1 MEQGGEEGAGG
12 DSRRIKGW
20 GQAPRAPDGPA
31 APPSTGFPSRS
42 RGTDS
47 GTPFLVAKTPHG
59 VSSGSSL
66 VAWRLPLW
74 GQWEACRGEDA
85 KDATVERGRES
96 RTGGGAARAGRVVA
110 GVPLPESSSRR
121 S

>member
-1 MEQGGEEGAGG
+1 M
-12 DSRRIKGW
+12 
-20 GQAPRAPDGPA
+20 
-31 APPSTGFPSRS
+31 
-42 RGTDS
+42 
-47 GTPFLVAKTPHG
+47 
-59 VSSGSSL
+59 
-66 VAWRLPLW
+66 AWRLPLW